1 MVESNVRLH
10 VTDAYKDRPKL
21 LANFG
26 KLFST
31 TETVL
36 NEGIASLLNGIIIS
50 YSH

>member
-21 LANFG
+21 LAYFG
-26 KLFST
+26 KIFSA
-31 TETVL
+31 TETAL
-36 NEGIASLLNGIIIS
+36 NEGIASWLNGINIS